1 LSGVKKIVAVI
12 VIAVAAAS
20 IWHLHSKAAEARRE
34 ASYREALAPFQRDLH
49 AGMTREDVRSYL
61 DSKKIRWYPVGAGGA
76 WSYEINIGEEPS
88 YNPFC
93 ESWTVYVAM
102 DFASVGN
109 ETPEPDPLPGDTL
122 NEIRIRKVE
131 TCL

>member
-1 LSGVKKIVAVI
+1 MKKIVAVI
-12 VIAVAAAS
+12 VIAIAAAS
-20 IWHLHSKAAEARRE
+20 IWHLHSKSVEGRRE
-34 ASYREALAPFQRDLH
+34 ATYREALAPFQRDLH

-61 DSKKIRWYPVGAGGA
+61 DSKKVMYYPAFYGAGGV
-76 WSYEINIGEEPS
+76 WSYETKIGEEPS
-88 YNPFC
+88 YIPFC

-109 ETPEPDPLPGDTL
+109 EHPELAPLPEDTL
-122 NEIRIRKVE
+122 SQVRIRKFG